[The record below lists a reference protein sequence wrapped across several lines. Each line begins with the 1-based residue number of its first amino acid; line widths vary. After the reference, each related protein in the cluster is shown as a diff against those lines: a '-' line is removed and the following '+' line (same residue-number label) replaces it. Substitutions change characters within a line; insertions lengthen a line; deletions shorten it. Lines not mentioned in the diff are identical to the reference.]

1 MEKKETD
8 KNTSIFDF
16 YEKVKEIISEYE
28 SDLDKLDEKQN
39 STDNNNND
47 SNNQNIIQN
56 DPELDNII
64 SITLKKLIFAV
75 ACELSSYF
83 MDNVFLISKIKF
95 QNFSD
100 NKSFSKVL
108 EDILYQIIKQINIF
122 SFRAIINI
130 FETMRLGNFDKNS
143 MAFFIKILLT
153 FYFVHTR
160 SLINLPENATKGQ
173 YEVNFKKNYNKGFS
187 DMKSMISLIPLVELI
202 ENEDENLISSILRIE
217 DIPDNYQERPS
228 STVSSASTSLP
239 PIKTNRGKG
248 ISVIDG
254 INIPTPF
261 KNEDNKLNNSM
272 TENFFQTQLKK

>member
-1 MEKKETD
+1 
-8 KNTSIFDF
+8 
-16 YEKVKEIISEYE
+16 
-28 SDLDKLDEKQN
+28 
-39 STDNNNND
+39 
-47 SNNQNIIQN
+47 
-56 DPELDNII
+56 
-64 SITLKKLIFAV
+64 
-75 ACELSSYF
+75 

-143 MAFFIKILLT
+143 MSFFIKILLT
-153 FYFVHTR
+153 FYFVHIR

-173 YEVNFKKNYNKGFS
+173 YEVIFKKNYNKGFN

-202 ENEDENLISSILRIE
+202 ENEDENLIWSILRIE

-239 PIKTNRGKG
+239 R
-248 ISVIDG
+248 
-254 INIPTPF
+254 
-261 KNEDNKLNNSM
+261 
-272 TENFFQTQLKK
+272 

>member
-16 YEKVKEIISEYE
+16 YTRIKEIISEYE

-39 STDNNNND
+39 NNNNNE
-47 SNNQNIIQN
+47 NNIQE

-64 SITLKKLIFAV
+64 SLTLKKLIFAV

-108 EDILYQIIKQINIF
+108 EDILYQIVKQINVF
-122 SFRAIINI
+122 SFKSIINI
-130 FETMRLGNFDKNS
+130 FETMRLGNFEKNS
-143 MAFFIKILLT
+143 MVFFFKILLT

-160 SLINLPENATKGQ
+160 SLINLPESVTKGQ
-173 YEVNFKKNYNKGFS
+173 YEVIFKKNYDKGFN
-187 DMKSMISLIPLVELI
+187 DMKSMISVIPLVELM
-202 ENEDENLISSILRIE
+202 ENDDENLIWSIMRIE

-228 STVSSASTSLP
+228 TSSTNTSLP
-239 PIKTNRGKG
+239 PVKTNRGKG
-248 ISVIDG
+248 INVIDG
-254 INIPTPF
+254 INIPIPF

>member
-1 MEKKETD
+1 MDKKETD
-8 KNTSIFDF
+8 KNATIFDF
-16 YEKVKEIISEYE
+16 YSRIKEIISEYE
-28 SDLDKLDEKQN
+28 SDLDRLDEKQN
-39 STDNNNND
+39 NDNIND
-47 SNNQNIIQN
+47 INDNIQEN
-56 DPELDNII
+56 PELDNII

-100 NKSFSKVL
+100 NKSLSKAL
-108 EDILYQIIKQINIF
+108 EDILYQIVKQINVF
-122 SFRAIINI
+122 YFKSIINI
-130 FETMRLGNFDKNS
+130 FETMRLGNFEKSS
-143 MAFFIKILLT
+143 MAFFLKILLT

-160 SLINLPENATKGQ
+160 SLIKLPEDATKGQ
-173 YEVNFKKNYNKGFS
+173 YEVIFKKNYDKGFN
-187 DMKSMISLIPLVELI
+187 DMKSMISIIPLVELI
-202 ENEDENLISSILRIE
+202 ENEDENLIYSIMRIE

-228 STVSSASTSLP
+228 TTSTSTSLP

-248 ISVIDG
+248 INVIEG
-254 INIPTPF
+254 INIPVPF

>member
-8 KNTSIFDF
+8 KNPPIFDF

-47 SNNQNIIQN
+47 SNNQNTIQN

-64 SITLKKLIFAV
+64 STTLKKLIFAV

-143 MAFFIKILLT
+143 MAFLSK
-153 FYFVHTR
+153 FY
-160 SLINLPENATKGQ
+160 
-173 YEVNFKKNYNKGFS
+173 
-187 DMKSMISLIPLVELI
+187 
-202 ENEDENLISSILRIE
+202 
-217 DIPDNYQERPS
+217 
-228 STVSSASTSLP
+228 
-239 PIKTNRGKG
+239 
-248 ISVIDG
+248 
-254 INIPTPF
+254 
-261 KNEDNKLNNSM
+261 
-272 TENFFQTQLKK
+272 

>member
-16 YEKVKEIISEYE
+16 YTRIKEIISEYE
-28 SDLDKLDEKQN
+28 SDLDQLDEKQN
-39 STDNNNND
+39 KDNNNENKIQED
-47 SNNQNIIQN
+47 S
-56 DPELDNII
+56 ELDNII
-64 SITLKKLIFAV
+64 SLTLKKLIFAV

-108 EDILYQIIKQINIF
+108 EDILYQIVKQINVF
-122 SFRAIINI
+122 SFKSIINI
-130 FETMRLGNFDKNS
+130 FETMRLGNFEKNS
-143 MAFFIKILLT
+143 MVFFFKILLT

-160 SLINLPENATKGQ
+160 SSINLPESVTKGQ
-173 YEVNFKKNYNKGFS
+173 YEVIFKKNYDKGFN
-187 DMKSMISLIPLVELI
+187 DMKSMISVIPLVELM
-202 ENEDENLISSILRIE
+202 ENDDEKLIWSIMRIE
-217 DIPDNYQERPS
+217 DIPDNYQERPNTS
-228 STVSSASTSLP
+228 STSTSLP
-239 PIKTNRGKG
+239 PVKTNRGKG
-248 ISVIDG
+248 INVIDG
-254 INIPTPF
+254 INIPIPF

>member
-1 MEKKETD
+1 MDKKETD
-8 KNTSIFDF
+8 KNSSFFDF
-16 YEKVKEIISEYE
+16 YGKIKEIISEYE

-39 STDNNNND
+39 NINNSDNNDNNL
-47 SNNQNIIQN
+47 NNIQN
-56 DPELDNII
+56 DPELDNIV
-64 SITLKKLIFAV
+64 SITLKKLIFAI

-108 EDILYQIIKQINIF
+108 EDILYQIIKQINVF

-160 SLINLPENATKGQ
+160 SLINLPENATRGQ
-173 YEVNFKKNYNKGFS
+173 YEVNFKKNYNKGFN
-187 DMKSMISLIPLVELI
+187 DMKSMISLIPLIELI
-202 ENEDENLISSILRIE
+202 ENSSILRIE

-228 STVSSASTSLP
+228 STISSASTSLP

-272 TENFFQTQLKK
+272 TENFFQTQLQK

>member
-16 YEKVKEIISEYE
+16 YTRIKEIISEYE
-28 SDLDKLDEKQN
+28 SDLDQLDERQN
-39 STDNNNND
+39 KDNNNE
-47 SNNQNIIQN
+47 NNIQEE
-56 DPELDNII
+56 PELDNII
-64 SITLKKLIFAV
+64 SLTLKKLIFAV

-108 EDILYQIIKQINIF
+108 EDILYQIVKQINVF
-122 SFRAIINI
+122 SFKSIINI
-130 FETMRLGNFDKNS
+130 FETMRLGNFEKNS
-143 MAFFIKILLT
+143 MVFFFKILLT

-160 SLINLPENATKGQ
+160 SLINLPESVTKGQ
-173 YEVNFKKNYNKGFS
+173 YEVIFKKNYDKGFN
-187 DMKSMISLIPLVELI
+187 DMKSMISVIPLVELM
-202 ENEDENLISSILRIE
+202 ENDDENLIWSIMRIE

-228 STVSSASTSLP
+228 TSSTSTSLP
-239 PIKTNRGKG
+239 PVKTNRGKG
-248 ISVIDG
+248 INVIDG
-254 INIPTPF
+254 INIPIPF

>member
-16 YEKVKEIISEYE
+16 YTRIKEIISEYE

-39 STDNNNND
+39 NNNNNE
-47 SNNQNIIQN
+47 NNIQEET
-56 DPELDNII
+56 ELDNII
-64 SITLKKLIFAV
+64 SLTLKKLIFAV

-108 EDILYQIIKQINIF
+108 EDILYQIVKQINVF
-122 SFRAIINI
+122 SFKSIINI
-130 FETMRLGNFDKNS
+130 FETMRLGNFEKNS
-143 MAFFIKILLT
+143 MVFFFKILLT

-160 SLINLPENATKGQ
+160 SLINLPESVTKGQ
-173 YEVNFKKNYNKGFS
+173 YEVIFKKNYDKGFN
-187 DMKSMISLIPLVELI
+187 DMKSMISVIPLVELM
-202 ENEDENLISSILRIE
+202 ENDDENLIWSIMRIE
-217 DIPDNYQERPS
+217 DIHDNYQERPS
-228 STVSSASTSLP
+228 TSSTSTSLP
-239 PIKTNRGKG
+239 PVKTNRGKG
-248 ISVIDG
+248 INVIDG
-254 INIPTPF
+254 INIPIPF

>member
-1 MEKKETD
+1 MDKKETD
-8 KNTSIFDF
+8 KNSSIFDF
-16 YEKVKEIISEYE
+16 YSKVKEIITDYE

-39 STDNNNND
+39 NNNNNE
-47 SNNQNIIQN
+47 NNIQE

-64 SITLKKLIFAV
+64 SLTLKKLIFAV

-108 EDILYQIIKQINIF
+108 EDILYQIVKQINVF
-122 SFRAIINI
+122 SFKSIINI
-130 FETMRLGNFDKNS
+130 FETMRLGNFEKNS
-143 MAFFIKILLT
+143 MVFFFKILLT

-160 SLINLPENATKGQ
+160 SSINLPESVTKGQ
-173 YEVNFKKNYNKGFS
+173 YEVIFKKNYVKGFN
-187 DMKSMISLIPLVELI
+187 DMKSMISVIPLVELM
-202 ENEDENLISSILRIE
+202 ENDDENLIWSIMRIE

-228 STVSSASTSLP
+228 TSSTNTSLP
-239 PIKTNRGKG
+239 PVKTNRGKG
-248 ISVIDG
+248 INVIDG
-254 INIPTPF
+254 INIPIPF